1 MQGMQR
7 KITQAVSYEALALVL
22 VAPLMV
28 WVFDSSLLH
37 SGMLALLISLVAVT
51 WNMLFNGWFEAW
63 EARQLHPQRTPR
75 RRVMHALGFEIGL
88 LLFTTPLLA
97 FGLDIGWWQAL
108 LSDLL
113 LMLFYLVYAFF
124 FQWGFDLL
132 FGPPA
137 ATLGGPASI
146 QPCR

>member
-51 WNMLFNGWFEAW
+51 WNMLFNAMFEAW
-63 EARQLHPQRTPR
+63 EAHQRKPQRTVR
-75 RRVMHALGFEIGL
+75 RRVLHARGFELGL
-88 LLFTTPLLA
+88 LLFTTPLLVY
-97 FGLDIGWWQAL
+97 GLDIGWWQAL
-108 LSDLL
+108 ISDLL
-113 LMLFYLVYAFF
+113 LMLFYLVYAFC

-132 FGPPA
+132 FDPPA
-137 ATLGGPASI
+137 ATLGAPARI
-146 QPCR
+146 